1 MPYRLADDARLQE
14 ARRERHQRHVQRR
27 FVREQSMRHLAML
40 AERFTVVAREHDER
54 ASAGAAIEDRSK
66 ERRESG
72 VGRSAFAQIRRIRKA
87 RRERFRRNVRKVRLI
102 EVHPC
107 EPRRGLRG
115 GVDPRESSSH
125 RVGTPPFRHPK
136 SVPFDAFPVPIV
148 VDVEPAPEPEPHV
161 ERKGADERARAISER
176 LEPRRQRVDVG
187 WKPEAGI
194 LANAVPERIPAGED
208 VGVRRQR
215 DDVLRVRV

>member
-27 FVREQSMRHLAML
+27 FVREQPMRHLAVL
-40 AERFTVVAREHDER
+40 AERFTVVAGEHDER
-54 ASAGAAIEDRSK
+54 ASAGAAIEDRSE

-72 VGRSAFAQIRRIRKA
+72 VGRGAFAQIRRIRKA
-87 RRERFRRNVRKVRLI
+87 RRERFRRSVRKVRLI

-148 VDVEPAPEPEPHV
+148 VDVEPAIQAEPRV
-161 ERKGADERARAISER
+161 ENEGADKCTGAIAGG
-176 LEPRRQRVDVG
+176 LEHGGERRQIRAEPKQSVRA
-187 WKPEAGI
+187 EAMH
-194 LANAVPERIPAGED
+194 
-208 VGVRRQR
+208 RR
-215 DDVLRVRV
+215 